1 MNSAMSWSVKGI
13 EPEVRAAAKTAARK
27 SGQTMGQWLNS
38 LILDMADH
46 EVDHKADFGRDGEFA
61 IPGTTTQ
68 HSGHAYEN
76 RIDQL
81 ERELAQLTHRQSET
95 AIPRRF
101 GAGAIADPDATPLQH
116 LLERLDR
123 NERETVR
130 AFEAMHDRMG
140 SLSDEIVE
148 SRVDAVDENGAG
160 EQVARNEAFE
170 HALKNVVDHM
180 EHSDRATRDILSEIN
195 ARLEDLDQQVTTG
208 AHGSESANKKILGDV
223 ERRLTALAHRVDQ
236 VGEADHNEF
245 QQNLETQIS
254 LLAKQVEHVAAETT
268 APMPDGM
275 ADQLSDLQH
284 RIEVTEQVANQ
295 AHAEV
300 QEAIGQRL
308 AHIGERLDSVHAT
321 SVRTAEQAAK
331 SVVAST
337 QGEFRE
343 IEGQV
348 RQLAAQIQD
357 TAALDPQT
365 EQTLSQLMQQT
376 SSLSQDV
383 QQIKVEAASES
394 DVQSL
399 RSMVDNL
406 SNVVEQQFSNATH
419 DQDFAALEQRLA
431 EVSQRIDQTAAT
443 AQQSPDMENLERRV
457 HEMDARMAASQADS
471 QSDELLTSL
480 GQQIDG
486 LTQRVT
492 ESEQQHSGIQAIE
505 KSISQLF
512 ESVEQTRTSASEAA
526 EQAAGRIVDQMRAEG
541 TGSDGNPA
549 TLVALEQGLQA
560 LKASAEGADQRNQET
575 LEAVHDTLEKVIT
588 RLVALEEAPGAGTHG
603 AQSHSPGATPDATA
617 PANGLADLQLPPIP
631 PMPSPQGFGGENAE
645 TGEEPSW
652 KATVDAKS
660 AEQMEEIFADGM
672 PQLPPLGEVPASET
686 VPADDAAA
694 LAAPGAAAPET
705 HTATKRNDFIAAARR
720 AAQAAQ
726 DGSDTPADGGTLKS
740 LRRRRRGAGGDTD
753 SGAKNGRR
761 RPLILAAIVLL
772 MIGAV
777 SAYKIVGG
785 KQIASGPA
793 QISTP
798 VSTQTEPEEEGIPAP
813 EPDTPETA
821 AEPEKQSRAVTPGS
835 NAIADIQVP
844 APGDPIAATRTTKEM
859 EKQSLASPISRSPES
874 DAVTTG
880 SVNPAQTSAKDD
892 LMVPTDPLLMALPLM
907 KSPAAKAPV
916 AQREEPEV
924 EQVTS
929 LTRATPAP
937 AVPVTPV
944 TKKPISNL
952 KNLPPANVG
961 PLGMRIAAANGDAVA
976 QFLIATAYTE
986 GGTVPQ
992 DFRKAAQWYQKSAGR
1007 GLAPAQYRLGTFYEK
1022 GKGVPEDLAAARIW
1036 YERAAEKGNRKA
1048 MHNLAVIYA
1057 DGSRGTPDFT
1067 KAGTW
1072 FRSAAE
1078 LGLKDSQYNLGILHE
1093 RGLGVSKDLGQAY
1106 KWFSL
1111 AAKQG
1116 DADAA
1121 SRMTRIE
1128 NRLAPQTLIEAKLA
1142 VQNWSAKP
1150 VNVAANKITP
1160 PADGWKS
1167 VASDV
1172 NPEKLASRQMIA
1184 ETQALLNRLG
1194 YSAGPSDGLSGG
1206 RTRDAIRYFQKA
1218 NDMVETGAVTPK
1230 LLAVLRK
1237 KTS

>member
-27 SGQTMGQWLNS
+27 SGQTLGQWLNS
-38 LILDMADH
+38 LILDLADH
-46 EVDHKADFGRDGEFA
+46 EADHKADFDRVGEFA
-61 IPGTTTQ
+61 IPGTMTQ
-68 HSGHAYEN
+68 HPGHPYES

-81 ERELAQLTHRQSET
+81 ERELAQLTHRQSDT
-95 AIPRRF
+95 AIPRRY

-123 NERETVR
+123 NEHETVR
-130 AFEAMHDRMG
+130 AFEALHDRMG
-140 SLSDEIVE
+140 SLSDEIVV
-148 SRVDAVDENGAG
+148 SRVDTADANSAG
-160 EQVARNEAFE
+160 EQADRNEAFE
-170 HALKNVVDHM
+170 QALKNVVDHM
-180 EHSDRATRDILSEIN
+180 EHSDQATRDILSEVN

-208 AHGSESANKKILGDV
+208 AHGSESANRKILGDV

-236 VGEADHNEF
+236 VGVTDHSEF
-245 QQNLETQIS
+245 QQNLETQLS

-268 APMPDGM
+268 APMPDDM
-275 ADQLSDLQH
+275 AEQLSELQH
-284 RIEVTEQVANQ
+284 RVEVTEQIASQ
-295 AHAEV
+295 AHVEI
-300 QEAIGQRL
+300 QEGIGQRL
-308 AHIGERLDSVHAT
+308 THIGERLESVHET

-365 EQTLSQLMQQT
+365 EQTLAQLMQQT

-383 QQIKVEAASES
+383 QQIKVEAASEN

-399 RSMVDNL
+399 RTMIDNL
-406 SNVVEQQFSNATH
+406 SNIVEQQFSSATH

-431 EVSQRIDQTAAT
+431 EVSQRIDQTAAS

-471 QSDELLTSL
+471 QSSELLTAL

-492 ESEQQHSGIQAIE
+492 ESEHQHSGILAIE
-505 KSISQLF
+505 KSIAQLF
-512 ESVEQTRTSASEAA
+512 ESVEQTRSSAAEAA
-526 EQAAGRIVDQMRAEG
+526 EQAAGHIVEQMRAEG
-541 TGSDGNPA
+541 TGSGGDPA
-549 TLVALEQGLQA
+549 TLAALEQGLQA

-588 RLVALEEAPGAGTHG
+588 RLVALEEAPGVGTHG
-603 AQSHSPGATPDATA
+603 AQSHSPGATPDAAA
-617 PANGLADLQLPPIP
+617 PVNGLADLQLPPIP
-631 PMPSPQGFGGENAE
+631 PMPSPQGFGGENVE
-645 TGEEPSW
+645 NGEEPSW
-652 KATVDAKS
+652 KAAVDAKS
-660 AEQMEEIFADGM
+660 AEQLEEIFAEDL
-672 PQLPPLGEVPASET
+672 PQLPPLGEVPASEPM
-686 VPADDAAA
+686 PAGDEPT
-694 LAAPGAAAPET
+694 LSVPGATAPEKD
-705 HTATKRNDFIAAARR
+705 TATKRNDFIAAARR

-726 DGSDTPADGGTLKS
+726 EGSDTPADSGAFKS
-740 LRRRRRGAGGDTD
+740 LRRRRRGAGGETE
-753 SGAKNGRR
+753 GNAKNGKR

-772 MIGAV
+772 MIGAA

-785 KQIASGPA
+785 KQIASAPA

-798 VSTQTEPEEEGIPAP
+798 ASTQTEPAEEGIPAP
-813 EPDTPETA
+813 EPDALETA

-844 APGDPIAATRTTKEM
+844 APGDPIAATRTTTEM
-859 EKQSLASPISRSPES
+859 EKQSLVSPASRSPES

-880 SVNPAQTSAKDD
+880 SVNRVQNPAKDD

-907 KSPAAKAPV
+907 KSPAPKAPV
-916 AQREEPEV
+916 AQREETEV
-924 EQVTS
+924 TPATS
-929 LTRATPAP
+929 LTKAAPAP
-937 AVPVTPV
+937 AVPVTQV
-944 TKKPISNL
+944 TKKPLPNL

-976 QFLIATAYTE
+976 QFLIATAYTD
-986 GGTVPQ
+986 GGAVPQ
-992 DFRKAAQWYQKSAGR
+992 NFRKAAQWYQKSAGR
-1007 GLAPAQYRLGTFYEK
+1007 GLAPAQYRLATFYEK

-1072 FRSAAE
+1072 FRNAAD

-1111 AAKQG
+1111 AAQQG

-1128 NRLAPQTLIEAKLA
+1128 NRLKPQVLIEAKLA

-1150 VNVAANKITP
+1150 VSVAANKVSP
-1160 PADGWKS
+1160 PSDGWKS
-1167 VASDV
+1167 VSSDV
-1172 NPEKLASRQMIA
+1172 NPERLASRQMIA

-1194 YSAGPSDGLSGG
+1194 YSAGPSDGLSGK

-1218 NDMVETGAVTPK
+1218 NDMVETGAITPK
-1230 LLAVLRK
+1230 LLTVLRE